1 MFRRNRIASTDA
13 LLCSFCHKSQDVVA
27 KLISS
32 PSDYPRAYICD
43 ACIAI
48 CNSILADERIGSDDG
63 NVDRLLVAVRR
74 WLEGPLDDPAAL
86 GELRKHAE
94 QLFGEAR
101 RDASLPKDPGAA

>member
-48 CNSILADERIGSDDG
+48 CNSILADERIKSDDG

-74 WLEGPLDDPAAL
+74 WLDDPAAL

-94 QLFGEAR
+94 QLFGKANF
-101 RDASLPKDPGAA
+101 DNPLPKDPGVA